1 MSGTLYDANRMYAQI
16 SLSSKIYLIYIYI
29 YIVNIYNTICRIIT
43 VEVYSAQNVL
53 KDMIQVRNSG
63 MSEKSASIACDVTGV
78 RE

>member
-16 SLSSKIYLIYIYI
+16 SLSPKIYLIYI
-29 YIVNIYNTICRIIT
+29 VHIYNTICRIIT
-43 VEVYSAQNVL
+43 VEEYSAQNVL

-63 MSEKSASIACDVTGV
+63 MSGKSASIACDVTGG

>member
-16 SLSSKIYLIYIYI
+16 SLSSKIY
-29 YIVNIYNTICRIIT
+29 NTICRIIT

-53 KDMIQVRNSG
+53 KDTIQVRNSG
-63 MSEKSASIACDVTGV
+63 MSGKSASIVCDVMGV